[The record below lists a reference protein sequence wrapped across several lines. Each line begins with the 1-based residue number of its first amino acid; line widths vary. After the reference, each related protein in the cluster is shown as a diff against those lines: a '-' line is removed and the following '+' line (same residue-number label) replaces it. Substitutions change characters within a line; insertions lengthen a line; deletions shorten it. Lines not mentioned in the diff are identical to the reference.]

1 MITGVHADIHAT
13 DPDAARAF
21 FRDVLGFGN
30 VDGGQGWLIFRLPPA
45 ELSVHPA
52 EATGTHEL
60 FLTCDDIEAT
70 VADLTAK
77 GVEFVS
83 PVTDT
88 SWGRLTELTVP
99 GAGTLR
105 LYEPKHPHP
114 L

>member
-21 FRDVLGFGN
+21 FRDVL
-30 VDGGQGWLIFRLPPA
+30 FRLPPA